1 MVLRKRRSV
10 RDFVDESLTRRQV
23 AQLLWAAQG
32 ETDREGLRTAPSAG
46 ALYPL
51 KTDLVVGD
59 VRDLEAGIYRYR
71 PRNHELRR
79 IKKGDFRELL
89 AELAAEQE
97 WIADAPLV
105 LAFSAVFGRTTKR
118 YGREGKV
125 YVHLEAGH
133 ATQNVSLQAVSLGLG
148 SVMVGA
154 FDARAVGKILRL
166 GPREKLLCLQPVGR
180 V

>member
-1 MVLRKRRSV
+1 
-10 RDFVDESLTRRQV
+10 
-23 AQLLWAAQG
+23 
-32 ETDREGLRTAPSAG
+32 
-46 ALYPL
+46 
-51 KTDLVVGD
+51 

-71 PRNHELRR
+71 PPDHELRR
-79 IKKGDFRELL
+79 IRKGDFRERL

-105 LAFSAVFGRTTKR
+105 LAYSALFGRTTKR

-154 FDARAVGKILRL
+154 FDAGAVGELLRL
-166 GPREKLLCLQPVGR
+166 GPKEELLCLQPVGS

>member
-1 MVLRKRRSV
+1 MVGNV
-10 RDFVDESLTRRQV
+10 RE
-23 AQLLWAAQG
+23 
-32 ETDREGLRTAPSAG
+32 
-46 ALYPL
+46 
-51 KTDLVVGD
+51 
-59 VRDLEAGIYRYR
+59 LEAGIYRYR

-89 AELAAEQE
+89 ADLAAEQG

-105 LAFSAVFGRTTKR
+105 LAFSAVFGRTMKR

-133 ATQNVSLQAVSLGLG
+133 AVQNVSLQAVSLGLG
-148 SVMVGA
+148 SVVVGA

-166 GPREKLLCLQPVGR
+166 GPKEKLICLQPVGS